1 MVERSLERMFRMAM
15 GRKTLLKQTESVGAG
30 VSRTGYAVLRTLE
43 DESPLTM
50 GELAVRSHMD
60 PAVAA
65 RQVGALEKD
74 GLVRRSSHDGDGR
87 VRLIEPTPRGTSVY
101 RRIVEMRTTYMS
113 RVLADWSDADRRDL
127 VRMVDRLVVDL
138 QRQPFTSDEESR

>member
-1 MVERSLERMFRMAM
+1 M
-15 GRKTLLKQTESVGAG
+15 
-30 VSRTGYAVLRTLE
+30 
-43 DESPLTM
+43 
-50 GELAVRSHMD
+50 
-60 PAVAA
+60 
-65 RQVGALEKD
+65 
-74 GLVRRSSHDGDGR
+74 RRSSHDGDGR